1 MPDLPGGDPTTTE
14 RPGGRARARS
24 SLLWLVL
31 GLALVGIAMRVVA
44 RSPALD
50 AGLDA
55 LRASPW
61 WVFAGLLAFPLL
73 NLLITSATF
82 QVLTG
87 RYGRVGFA
95 EMAALIAGAWLF
107 SFVGM
112 FGRII
117 YHREIHG
124 VPARASVLVLAQA
137 LGGSF
142 VGVLLLLGL
151 ALLAG
156 AWRLDN
162 ASTAALLGG
171 PVVFL
176 AVISAAVRAS
186 SPGGHGWRWP
196 AALLLRY
203 LDMAVWALRY
213 LLLFS
218 TLYGGVSV
226 ASAAG
231 FAAAAQAAM
240 LVPIQ
245 VGLREW
251 VIGLLGAGL
260 AVAPQQSLGASLGPG
275 LLADLINRL
284 AELVIALPLGV
295 LATVWLARRWHAHAR
310 RKSGRKPLPPL
321 GRESVE

>member
-1 MPDLPGGDPTTTE
+1 MPDQPGGDSAATE
-14 RPGGRARARS
+14 QPGGMARVRS

-31 GLALVGIAMRVVA
+31 GLALVAVALRVVA

-50 AGLDA
+50 SGLDA

-61 WVFAGLLAFPLL
+61 WVFAGLLTLPLL

-107 SFVGM
+107 SFAGM
-112 FGRII
+112 FGRIV

-124 VPARASVLVLAQA
+124 IPARASVLVLAQA
-137 LGGSF
+137 LGGSL

-151 ALLAG
+151 SLLAG

-162 ASTAALLGG
+162 ASTAALLCV

-176 AVISAAVRAS
+176 AVVSAVVRAR
-186 SPGGHGWRWP
+186 SPGGHGWRWS
-196 AALLLRY
+196 AALGLRY

-218 TLYGGVSV
+218 TLFGGVSV

-245 VGLREW
+245 IGLREW
-251 VIGLLGAGL
+251 VVGILGAGL
-260 AVAPQQSLGASLGPG
+260 AVAPQPSLGASLGPG
-275 LLADLINRL
+275 LLADLVNRL
-284 AELVIALPLGV
+284 AELAVALPVGV
-295 LATVWLARRWHAHAR
+295 LATVWLARRWHVHAR
-310 RKSGRKPLPPL
+310 RKSGRTPSPPV
-321 GRESVE
+321 GRESVD